1 MKVVLVIILFL
12 SFNSVISKRISSLSS
27 DNDSKV
33 TKFFGKLIN
42 EANQQSRGIQDVAIL
57 DMAEGNGKDVE
68 EVKQGIA

>member
-1 MKVVLVIILFL
+1 MLVIILFL